1 MPVKPPSRGVTT
13 VEVHNPPST
22 SATNRSPQPPASPLI
37 PPVVRR
43 PPSQPAPDR
52 TPAFADPDTIS
63 PAPAV
68 TFDEI
73 HSSPRATPVRPSF
86 DTYRI
91 RFGSQLPEADAQGFR
106 NFKGRL
112 FVDAYDGSVLQVGLD
127 PDSRLYRARLS
138 SELNPSGPVLVQDP
152 QNKRWHPVDDFEAEP
167 IALTSSRLEA
177 FRTPLNFVGVAP
189 DSDGLHSFEGKRYV
203 IIDSQ
208 AYQVMQDVDASS
220 PAHKVWRVVKP
231 KDPVATDSE
240 NIYRASR
247 GGETLAIAR
256 TSDGFWG
263 FSLDGLKGGMR
274 RNAQAQ
280 DSKAYLLQ
288 RHEFIRNAFDALA
301 ASNRRYG
308 ELWASA
314 EHLPEGSDAEKAAL
328 IELEV
333 HVIKHTRM
341 QADYVKSL
349 IDNKDWLLLLK
360 AGGLY
365 KTELHAQQINRIDY
379 LNKLIAVMD
388 RRVLPTLDVITV
400 ESLKRNLV
408 HLNKKLKIMDDR
420 QAVMDQI
427 LKADRSAQGE
437 LDDMNRG
444 IPTVDQINT
453 SKYNIFL
460 RLISDDPQNPSNHGM
475 RTAMSMHLL
484 KHDLNEVSGYPEPL
498 ALQLAI
504 ESIKSDRAGLVALI
518 TSTAPTRAEYV
529 NQALSLMDTFES
541 KIETRLNEIYD
552 RVGSNNELP
561 GDDHDIDFDFLPAQP
576 SGAAEIAA
584 PRKLFRTRQHGTY
597 RVLVGVQDTA
607 ADGSVTLNVPDIFKP
622 NDPPQRYEKREGE
635 WRPVR
640 PAPAPVP
647 KPQLMNEA
655 TARLGNV
662 EAHLAQARMM
672 ENRRDNPTTIV
683 EYLGA
688 EVDRL
693 TDLAKRL
700 ETLDQM
706 AVDAET
712 TGLIGR
718 LKAAGDSMDAE
729 GQDILIRMYKNKDV
743 LDVPRLSFLLDH
755 AQLKVVKTVARKQ
768 LGKGK
773 DRSFLDVYSI
783 MDRSDNTPLWEAHFH
798 YDRQDR
804 AALDYT
810 VKGAHL
816 KTLEQRLL
824 GSSFQ
829 QREEQAGRPHQR
841 IWRELISPR
850 VAQKLFD
857 HLA

>member
-22 SATNRSPQPPASPLI
+22 SVTNRSPQPPASPLI
-37 PPVVRR
+37 PPAVRR

-63 PAPAV
+63 PAPPV
-68 TFDEI
+68 TFGEI
-73 HSSPRATPVRPSF
+73 HSSPMAAPVRPSF

-91 RFGSQLPEADAQGFR
+91 RSGSQLPEADAQGFR
-106 NFKGRL
+106 SFKGRL

-138 SELNPSGPVLVQDP
+138 NELNPSGPVLVQDP
-152 QNKRWHPVDDFEAEP
+152 QSRRWHPLDDFEAEP
-167 IALTSSRLEA
+167 LALTSSRLEA
-177 FRTPLNFVGVAP
+177 FRTPLNFVGIAP
-189 DSDGLHSFEGKRYV
+189 DGDGLHSFEGKRYV
-203 IIDSQ
+203 VIENH
-208 AYQVMQDVDASS
+208 AHQVMRDVEASS
-220 PAHKVWRVVKP
+220 PAHKVWRVVTS
-231 KDPVATDSE
+231 KDPVAADSE

-247 GGETLAIAR
+247 AGETLAIAR
-256 TSDGFWG
+256 TAEGFWVS
-263 FSLDGLKGGMR
+263 SLDGLKGGMR
-274 RNAQAQ
+274 RSAGTQ
-280 DSKAYLLQ
+280 DNKTYLLQ
-288 RHEFIRNAFDALA
+288 RYEPIRNAFDALA
-301 ASNRRYG
+301 ASNTRYG
-308 ELWASA
+308 ELWASTA
-314 EHLPEGSDAEKAAL
+314 HLPEGSDAEKAAL

-341 QADYVKSL
+341 HADYVKSL

-365 KTELHAQQINRIDY
+365 KAELHAQQINRIDY

-388 RRVLPTLDVITV
+388 RRVVPTLDVITV
-400 ESLKRNLV
+400 ESLKRNLA

-427 LKADRSAQGE
+427 QKADRSAQAE
-437 LDDMNRG
+437 LDDLNRG
-444 IPTVDQINT
+444 IPTVDQINA
-453 SKYNIFL
+453 SKYNICL

-475 RTAMSMHLL
+475 RSAMAMHLL
-484 KHDLNEVSGYPEPL
+484 KQDLKEVSGYSEPL

-504 ESIKSDRAGLVALI
+504 ENIKSDRAGLVALV
-518 TSTAPTRAEYV
+518 TSAPPTRAEYV
-529 NQALSLMDTFES
+529 NQALSLVDTFES

-561 GDDHDIDFDFLPAQP
+561 GVDQDIDFDFLPEQRA
-576 SGAAEIAA
+576 GAAEIAP

-597 RVLVGVQDTA
+597 RVLVGVPDTA

-635 WRPVR
+635 WQPVR
-640 PAPAPVP
+640 PARAPVP
-647 KPQLMNEA
+647 KPQLVSEA
-655 TARLGNV
+655 TAHLDNV
-662 EAHLAQARMM
+662 EAYLAQAQTM
-672 ENRRDNPTTIV
+672 ESRRDNPTTIV

-688 EVDRL
+688 EADRL

-700 ETLDQM
+700 DALDQT
-706 AVDAET
+706 AIDAET

-718 LKAAGDSMDAE
+718 LKAAADSMDAE

-755 AQLKVVKTVARKQ
+755 AQLKVVKTVERKQ

-783 MDRSDNTPLWEAHFH
+783 IDRSDNTPLWEAHFH

-829 QREEQAGRPHQR
+829 QREEQAGRSHQR

-857 HLA
+857 QLA